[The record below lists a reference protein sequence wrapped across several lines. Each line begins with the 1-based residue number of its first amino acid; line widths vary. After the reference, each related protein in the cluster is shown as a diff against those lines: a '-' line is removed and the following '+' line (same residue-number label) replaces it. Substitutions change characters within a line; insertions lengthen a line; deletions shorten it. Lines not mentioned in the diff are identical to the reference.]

1 MKIDILTL
9 FPEMFSCLNES
20 IIGRAIKEN
29 KVQIN
34 IIDIRTFSKNKHKKC
49 DDYPFGGGAGMVL
62 MVEPVFDAIMS
73 VKQKNSLVVLTSP
86 RGETLNQKMVKSL
99 AKIEHIIIVCGH
111 YEGIDERIIDLCIDK
126 QISLGDFVLTG
137 GEIPA
142 LAIVDSVCRYIPEV
156 LNGQSLEEESF
167 SNELLEYP
175 QYTRPQEFKGLTV
188 PEVLMSGHHEN
199 IEKWRHEQALEI
211 TEKIRPD
218 LLKK

>member
-9 FPEMFSCLNES
+9 FPQMFDCLNES

-34 IIDIRTFSKNKHKKC
+34 IVDIRTFSKDKHKKC

-73 VKQKNSLVVLTSP
+73 VKQNNSLVILTSP
-86 RGETLNQKMVKSL
+86 RGETLNQKMVKDL
-99 AKIEHIIIVCGH
+99 AKIEHLIIVCGH
-111 YEGIDERIIDLCIDK
+111 YEGIDERIIELCIDK
-126 QISLGDFVLTG
+126 QVSLGDFVLTG

-142 LAIVDSVCRYIPEV
+142 LAIVDSVCRYVPEV
-156 LNGQSLEEESF
+156 LSGGSLQEESF
-167 SNELLEYP
+167 SDNLLEYP
-175 QYTRPQEFKGLTV
+175 QYTRPQKFMDLSV
-188 PEVLMSGHHEN
+188 PEILLSGHHEK
-199 IEKWRHEQALEI
+199 IEMWRQDQAQKI
-211 TEKIRPD
+211 TKKSRPD

>member
-9 FPEMFSCLNES
+9 FPKMFDCLNES

-34 IIDIRTFSKNKHKKC
+34 VIDIRTFSKDKHKKC

-62 MVEPVFDAIMS
+62 MAEPVFDAIMS
-73 VKQKNSLVVLTSP
+73 VKQKNSLVILTSP
-86 RGETLNQKMVKSL
+86 RGETLNQKKVKKL
-99 AKIEHIIIVCGH
+99 AKVEHIIIVCGH

-126 QISLGDFVLTG
+126 EISMGDFVLTG

-142 LAIVDSVCRYIPEV
+142 LAIVDSVCRYVPEV
-156 LNGQSLEEESF
+156 LNGESLQEESF
-167 SNELLEYP
+167 SNSLLEYP

-188 PEVLMSGHHEN
+188 PEVLLSGHHEN
-199 IEKWRHEQALEI
+199 IEKWRKEQATKI
-211 TEKIRPD
+211 TKKRRPD
-218 LLKK
+218 ILK